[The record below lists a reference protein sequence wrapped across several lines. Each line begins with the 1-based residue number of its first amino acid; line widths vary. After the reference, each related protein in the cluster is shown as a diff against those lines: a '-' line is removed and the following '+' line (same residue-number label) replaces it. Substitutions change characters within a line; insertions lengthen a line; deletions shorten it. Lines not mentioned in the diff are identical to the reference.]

1 MTAKMNESDTR
12 RKKIDPKLKDAL
24 WEVTPE
30 SAIYT
35 EQSAY
40 EISPGRIATHTERCP
55 KKIDYLLVYKGIKIA
70 IVEAKKDEL
79 DVSEGVPQAKEYAKR
94 MNIRFTYST
103 NGDKIWAIDMQ
114 TGEEGLVEKFPTPDE
129 LWNRLYPVC
138 NPLRDKLN
146 AVPFNRDGGKEPRY
160 YQEIAVNNVMD
171 AIARKQDRVL
181 LTLATGTG
189 KTYIAFQI
197 CWKLFNARWNV
208 NGQDRLPRIL
218 FLADRNILSNQAL
231 NDFGQFKED
240 SMCRVTPE
248 AIRKTKKVPKG
259 PSIYFSIFQTMMTTL
274 DGKLLYEHFSEDFFD
289 LVIIDEC
296 HRGAA
301 NDESRWRGIL
311 EYFQRAY
318 HLGLTA
324 TPKKKENA
332 NTYAYFGKPV
342 YEYSLKQGI
351 EDGFLTPYRVRISK
365 TNIDTY
371 VYAPDD
377 DVESGEIDPNRIY
390 TENDFYQ
397 GNIKIR
403 ERDEFR
409 VKEFLEQINPDE
421 KTIVFG
427 ATQAHAGILRDFIN
441 KHSKKPN
448 VNYCKRVTSDDG
460 DKGEADLKSFQDNE
474 KMLPTILTT
483 SQKLS
488 TGVDAKN
495 VRNIVL
501 MRPVNNIIEFKQII
515 GRGTRLFDG
524 KYFFTIYDFVG
535 ASKNFSDPDWDG
547 EPIVDVPEPPDGGE
561 GGNGG
566 DGRPPRQP
574 KPCKICGNLPCTCPA
589 EDKKRKCVEVKL
601 SDGHVLQL
609 RAVWTEKFMFDG
621 ELITLEQFIKIL
633 FGRIPDFFASKQD
646 LREQWSDPKT
656 REALLKNL
664 SDGGFSKERL
674 RQVQALTENEKCDL
688 LDVLELIAYQ
698 QDPMERAERVHL
710 MHDDI
715 MNELN
720 EKVRPFVEFV
730 LQQYI
735 DNGVDE
741 LSLAQLPELLKLKYG
756 TIKDACRVMNVNAKD
771 LNKLFTEFQKTLY
784 VA

>member
-1 MTAKMNESDTR
+1 MNESDTR
-12 RKKIDPKLKDAL
+12 RKKIDPKLKDSL
-24 WEVTPE
+24 WEVTPD

-40 EISPGRIATHTERCP
+40 NEIAPGRIGLAERKP
-55 KKIDYLLVYKGIKIA
+55 KKIDYLLVYRGIKIA

-79 DVSEGVPQAKEYAKR
+79 DVSEGVSQAKEYAER
-94 MNIRFTYST
+94 MNIRFTYSC

-114 TGEEGLVEKFPTPDE
+114 TGKEGFVNAFPTPQE
-129 LWNRLYPVC
+129 LWERLYPEN

-146 AVPFNRDGGKEPRY
+146 AVPFNRDGGKSPRY

-171 AIARKQDRVL
+171 AISRKQDRIL

-197 CWKLFNARWNV
+197 CWKIFKAKWNV
-208 NGQDRLPRIL
+208 DGTNRLPRIL

-231 NDFGQFKED
+231 NDFGQFDENA
-240 SMCRVTPE
+240 MCRITPE
-248 AIRKTKKVPKG
+248 SIAKAKGVPKG

-274 DGKLLYEHFSEDFFD
+274 NGKFVYENYPEEFFD
-289 LVIIDEC
+289 FVIIDEC

-301 NDESRWRGIL
+301 NDESRWRDIL

-332 NTYAYFGKPV
+332 NTYEYFGKPV
-342 YEYSLKQGI
+342 YVYSLKQGI
-351 EDGFLTPYRVRISK
+351 EDGFLTPYRVRISSS
-365 TNIDTY
+365 NIDTY
-371 VYAPDD
+371 VYESDD
-377 DVESGEIDPNRIY
+377 DVESGEVDPNKIY
-390 TENDFYQ
+390 TEDDFYH

-403 ERDEFR
+403 DRDEFR
-409 VKEFLEQINPDE
+409 VEEFLKQIDPDE

-427 ATQAHAGILRDFIN
+427 ATQAHAAILRDMIN
-441 KHSKKPN
+441 QHSRKPN

-460 DKGEADLKSFQDNE
+460 DKGEADLKTFQDNE
-474 KMLPTILTT
+474 KLLPTILTT

-535 ASKNFSDPDWDG
+535 ASRNFSDSEWDG
-547 EPIVDVPEPPDGGE
+547 DPIIDTPEPPDGGDPDDDKGSS
-561 GGNGG
+561 GG
-566 DGRPPRQP
+566 PRKP
-574 KPCKICGNLPCTCPA
+574 KSCKICGNLPCTCDA
-589 EDKKRKCVEVKL
+589 KTKEKKCVEIKL
-601 SDGHVLQL
+601 SANHVLRLQ
-609 RAVWTEKFMFDG
+609 AQWQEKFMFDG

-633 FGRIPDFFASKQD
+633 FGKIPEFFKDSQD
-646 LREQWSDPKT
+646 LRARWSDPTT
-656 REALLKNL
+656 REALLQNL
-664 SDGGFSKERL
+664 SDNGFSKERL
-674 RQVQALTENEKCDL
+674 RQVQALTQNEKCDL
-688 LDVLELIAYQ
+688 LDVLELIAYNKS
-698 QDPMERAERVHL
+698 PMERAERVRL
-710 MHDDI
+710 MHEEI
-715 MNELN
+715 LN
-720 EKVRPFVEFV
+720 EISEKQIPFMEFV
-730 LQQYI
+730 LQQYVE
-735 DNGVDE
+735 NGVDE
-741 LSLAQLPELLKLKYG
+741 LSLNQLPELVKLKYG
-756 TIKDACRVMNVNAKD
+756 TIKDACDKMGVTGKD
-771 LNKLFTEFQKTLY
+771 LKKLFTDFQKTLY

>member
-1 MTAKMNESDTR
+1 MNESDTR
-12 RKKIDPKLKDAL
+12 RKKIDPKLKEAL
-24 WEVTPE
+24 WEVTPD

-40 EISPGRIATHTERCP
+40 EIAPGRIGHTERNP

-79 DVSEGVPQAKEYAKR
+79 DVSEGVPQAKEYAER
-94 MNIRFTYST
+94 MNIRFTYSC

-114 TGEEGLVEKFPTPDE
+114 TGKEGFVEAFPTPQE
-129 LWNRLYPVC
+129 LWDRLYPEN

-146 AVPFNRDGGKEPRY
+146 AVPFNRDGGKSPRY

-171 AIARKQDRVL
+171 AISRKQDRIL

-197 CWKLFNARWNV
+197 CWKIFKAKWNV
-208 NGQDRLPRIL
+208 DGTNRLPRIL

-231 NDFGQFKED
+231 NDFGQFDENA
-240 SMCRVTPE
+240 MCRITPE
-248 AIRKTKKVPKG
+248 SIAKAKGVPKG

-274 DGKLLYEHFSEDFFD
+274 NGKFVYENYPEEFFD
-289 LVIIDEC
+289 FVIIDEC

-301 NDESRWRGIL
+301 NDESRWRDIL
-311 EYFQRAY
+311 DYFQRAY

-332 NTYAYFGKPV
+332 NTYEYFGKPV
-342 YEYSLKQGI
+342 YVYSLKQGI
-351 EDGFLTPYRVRISK
+351 EDGFLTPYRVRISSS
-365 TNIDTY
+365 NIDTY
-371 VYAPDD
+371 VYESDD
-377 DVESGEIDPNRIY
+377 DVESGEVDPNKIY
-390 TENDFYQ
+390 TEDDFYH

-403 ERDEFR
+403 DRDEFR
-409 VKEFLEQINPDE
+409 VEEFLKQIDPDE

-427 ATQAHAGILRDFIN
+427 ATQAHAAILRDMIN
-441 KHSKKPN
+441 QHSRKPN

-460 DKGEADLKSFQDNE
+460 DKGEADLKTFQDNE
-474 KMLPTILTT
+474 KLLPTILTT

-535 ASKNFSDPDWDG
+535 ASKNFSDPEWDG
-547 EPIVDVPEPPDGGE
+547 EPIIDSPEAPDGGE
-561 GGNGG
+561 PDGGNGSSG
-566 DGRPPRQP
+566 GTRKP
-574 KPCKICGNLPCTCPA
+574 KPCKICGNLPCTCDA
-589 EDKKRKCVEVKL
+589 KTKEKKCVEIKL
-601 SDGHVLQL
+601 SANHVLRLQ
-609 RAVWTEKFMFDG
+609 AQWQEKFMFDG

-633 FGRIPDFFASKQD
+633 FGKIPEFFKDSQD
-646 LREQWSDPKT
+646 LRARWSDPTT
-656 REALLKNL
+656 REALLQNL
-664 SDGGFSKERL
+664 SDNGFSKERL
-674 RQVQALTENEKCDL
+674 RQVQALTQNEKCDL
-688 LDVLELIAYQ
+688 LDVLELIAYNKS
-698 QDPMERAERVHL
+698 PMERAERVRL
-710 MHDDI
+710 MHEEI
-715 MNELN
+715 LN
-720 EKVRPFVEFV
+720 EISEKQVPFMEFV
-730 LQQYI
+730 LQQYVE
-735 DNGVDE
+735 NGVDE
-741 LSLAQLPELLKLKYG
+741 LSLNQLPELVKLKYG
-756 TIKDACRVMNVNAKD
+756 TIKDACDKMGVTGKD
-771 LNKLFTEFQKTLY
+771 LKKLFTDFQKTLY

>member
-1 MTAKMNESDTR
+1 MTASMNESDTR
-12 RKKIDPKLKDAL
+12 RKKIDPKLKEAL
-24 WEVTPE
+24 WEVTPD

-40 EISPGRIATHTERCP
+40 EIAPGRIGRAERNP

-79 DVSEGVPQAKEYAKR
+79 DVSEGVPQAKEYAER
-94 MNIRFTYST
+94 MNIRFTYSC

-114 TGEEGLVEKFPTPDE
+114 TGEEGFVDAFPTPQE
-129 LWNRLYPVC
+129 LWERLYPEN

-146 AVPFNRDGGKEPRY
+146 AVPFNRDGGMSPRY

-171 AIARKQDRVL
+171 AISRKQDRVL

-197 CWKLFNARWNV
+197 CWKIFKAHWNV
-208 NGQDRLPRIL
+208 DGTERLPRIL

-231 NDFGQFKED
+231 NDFGQFDENA
-240 SMCRVTPE
+240 MCRITPE
-248 AIRKTKKVPKG
+248 SIAKSKGVPKG
-259 PSIYFSIFQTMMTTL
+259 PSIYFSIFQTMMTSL
-274 DGKLLYEHFSEDFFD
+274 NGKFVYENYPEDFFD

-301 NDESRWRGIL
+301 NDESRWRDIL
-311 EYFQRAY
+311 DYFQRAY

-324 TPKKKENA
+324 TPKKNENA
-332 NTYAYFGKPV
+332 NTYEYFGKPV
-342 YEYSLKQGI
+342 YVYSLKQGI
-351 EDGFLTPYRVRISK
+351 EDGFLTPYRVRIS
-365 TNIDTY
+365 TSTIDNY
-371 VYAPDD
+371 VYESDD
-377 DVESGEIDPNRIY
+377 EIESGEVDPNKIY
-390 TENDFYQ
+390 TEADFYH

-409 VKEFLEQINPDE
+409 VEEFLKQIDPDE

-427 ATQAHAGILRDFIN
+427 ATQAHAAILRDMIN
-441 KHSKKPN
+441 QHSRKPN

-460 DKGEADLKSFQDNE
+460 DKGETDLKTFQDNE
-474 KMLPTILTT
+474 KLLPTILTT

-535 ASKNFSDPDWDG
+535 ASKNFSDPEWDG
-547 EPIVDVPEPPDGGE
+547 EPIIDTPEPPDGE
-561 GGNGG
+561 NPDGGNGSSG
-566 DGRPPRQP
+566 GPRKP
-574 KPCKICGNLPCTCPA
+574 KPCKICGNLPCTCDA
-589 EDKKRKCVEVKL
+589 KTKEKKCVEIKL
-601 SDGHVLQL
+601 SDGHVLRL
-609 RAVWTEKFMFDG
+609 RAQWQEKFMFDG

-633 FGRIPDFFASKQD
+633 FGKIPEFFKDSQD
-646 LREQWSDPKT
+646 LRARWSDPTT
-656 REALLKNL
+656 REALLQNL
-664 SDGGFSKERL
+664 SDNGFSKERL
-674 RQVQALTENEKCDL
+674 RQVQALTQNEKCDL
-688 LDVLELIAYQ
+688 LDVLELIAYNKS
-698 QDPMERAERVHL
+698 PMERAERVRL
-710 MHDDI
+710 MHEEI
-715 MNELN
+715 LN
-720 EKVRPFVEFV
+720 EITEKQVPFMEFV
-730 LQQYI
+730 LQQYVE
-735 DNGVDE
+735 NGVDE
-741 LSLAQLPELLKLKYG
+741 LSLNQLPELVKLKYG
-756 TIKDACRVMNVNAKD
+756 TIKDACDKMGVTGKD
-771 LNKLFTEFQKTLY
+771 LKKLFTDFQKTLY

>member
-1 MTAKMNESDTR
+1 MNESDTR
-12 RKKIDPKLKDAL
+12 RKKIDPKLKEAL
-24 WEVTPE
+24 WEVTPN

-40 EISPGRIATHTERCP
+40 EIAPGRIGRAERNP

-79 DVSEGVPQAKEYAKR
+79 DVSEGVPQAKEYAER
-94 MNIRFTYST
+94 MNIRFTYSC

-114 TGEEGLVEKFPTPDE
+114 TGEEGFVDAFPTPQE
-129 LWNRLYPVC
+129 LWNRLYPEK

-146 AVPFNRDGGKEPRY
+146 AVPFNRDGGKSPRY

-171 AIARKQDRVL
+171 AISRKQDRVL

-197 CWKLFNARWNV
+197 CWKIFKAHWNV
-208 NGQDRLPRIL
+208 DGTERLPRIL

-231 NDFGQFKED
+231 NDFGQFDENA
-240 SMCRVTPE
+240 MCRITPE
-248 AIRKTKKVPKG
+248 SIAKSKGVPKG
-259 PSIYFSIFQTMMTTL
+259 PSIYFSIFQTMMTSL
-274 DGKLLYEHFSEDFFD
+274 NGKFVYENYPEDFFD

-301 NDESRWRGIL
+301 NDESRWRDIL
-311 EYFQRAY
+311 DYFQRAY

-324 TPKKKENA
+324 TPKKNENA
-332 NTYAYFGKPV
+332 NTYEYFGKPV
-342 YEYSLKQGI
+342 YVYSLKQGI
-351 EDGFLTPYRVRISK
+351 EDGFLTPYRVRIS
-365 TNIDTY
+365 TSTIDNY
-371 VYAPDD
+371 VYESDD
-377 DVESGEIDPNRIY
+377 EVESGEVDPNKIY
-390 TENDFYQ
+390 TEADFYH

-409 VKEFLEQINPDE
+409 VEEFLKQIDPDE

-427 ATQAHAGILRDFIN
+427 ATQAHAAILRDLIN
-441 KHSKKPN
+441 QHSRKPN

-460 DKGEADLKSFQDNE
+460 DKGEADLKTFQDNE
-474 KMLPTILTT
+474 KLLPTILTT

-535 ASKNFSDPDWDG
+535 ASRNFSDPEWDG
-547 EPIVDVPEPPDGGE
+547 EPIVDTPEPPDGGKPD
-561 GGNGG
+561 GGNGSSG
-566 DGRPPRQP
+566 GPRKP
-574 KPCKICGNLPCTCPA
+574 KPCKICGNLPCTCDA
-589 EDKKRKCVEVKL
+589 NVKEKNCVEIKL
-601 SDGHVLQL
+601 SDGHVLRL
-609 RAVWTEKFMFDG
+609 RAQWQEKFMFDG

-633 FGRIPDFFASKQD
+633 FGKIPEFFKDSQD
-646 LREQWSDPKT
+646 LRARWSDPTT
-656 REALLKNL
+656 REALLQNL
-664 SDGGFSKERL
+664 SDNGFSKERL
-674 RQVQALTENEKCDL
+674 RQVQALTQNEKCDL
-688 LDVLELIAYQ
+688 LDVLELIAYNKS
-698 QDPMERAERVHL
+698 PMERAERVRL
-710 MHDDI
+710 MHEEI
-715 MNELN
+715 LN
-720 EKVRPFVEFV
+720 EISQKQIPFVNFV
-730 LQQYI
+730 LQQYVE
-735 DNGVDE
+735 NGVDE
-741 LSLAQLPELLKLKYG
+741 LSLKQLPELLKLKYG
-756 TIKDACRVMNVNAKD
+756 TIKDACNQMGVTGKD
-771 LNKLFTEFQKTLY
+771 LKKLFADFQKTLY

>member
-1 MTAKMNESDTR
+1 MNESDTR
-12 RKKIDPKLKDAL
+12 RKKIDPKLKEAL
-24 WEVTPE
+24 WEVTPD

-40 EISPGRIATHTERCP
+40 EIAPGRIGHTERNP

-79 DVSEGVPQAKEYAKR
+79 DVSEGVPQAKEYAER
-94 MNIRFTYST
+94 MNIRFTYSC

-114 TGEEGLVEKFPTPDE
+114 TGKEGFVEAFPTPQE
-129 LWNRLYPVC
+129 LWDRLYPEN

-146 AVPFNRDGGKEPRY
+146 AVPFNRDGGKSPRY

-171 AIARKQDRVL
+171 AISRKQDRVL

-197 CWKLFNARWNV
+197 CWKIFKAHWNV
-208 NGQDRLPRIL
+208 DGTERLPRIL

-231 NDFGQFKED
+231 NDFGQFDENA
-240 SMCRVTPE
+240 MCRITPE
-248 AIRKTKKVPKG
+248 SIAKSKGVPKG
-259 PSIYFSIFQTMMTTL
+259 PSIYFSIFQTMMTSL
-274 DGKLLYEHFSEDFFD
+274 NGKFVYENYPEEFFD
-289 LVIIDEC
+289 FVIIDEC

-301 NDESRWRGIL
+301 NDESRWRDIL
-311 EYFQRAY
+311 DYFQRAY

-324 TPKKKENA
+324 TPKKNENA
-332 NTYAYFGKPV
+332 NTYEYFGKPV
-342 YEYSLKQGI
+342 YVYSLKQGI
-351 EDGFLTPYRVRISK
+351 EDGFLTPYRVRSSSS
-365 TNIDTY
+365 NIDNY
-371 VYAPDD
+371 VYEPDD
-377 DVESGEIDPNRIY
+377 DVESGEIDPNKIY
-390 TENDFYQ
+390 TETDFYH

-409 VKEFLEQINPDE
+409 VEEFLKQIDPDE

-427 ATQAHAGILRDFIN
+427 ATQAHAAILRDLIN
-441 KHSKKPN
+441 QHSRKPN

-460 DKGEADLKSFQDNE
+460 DKGEADLKTFQDNE
-474 KMLPTILTT
+474 KLLPTILTT

-535 ASKNFSDPDWDG
+535 ASRNFSDPEWDG
-547 EPIVDVPEPPDGGE
+547 EPIVDTPEPPDGGKPD
-561 GGNGG
+561 GGSGSSGG
-566 DGRPPRQP
+566 PRKP
-574 KPCKICGNLPCTCPA
+574 KPCKICGNLPCTCDA
-589 EDKKRKCVEVKL
+589 KTKEKKCVEIKL
-601 SDGHVLQL
+601 SDGHVLRL
-609 RAVWTEKFMFDG
+609 RAQWQEKFMFDG

-633 FGRIPDFFASKQD
+633 FGKIPEFFKDSQD
-646 LREQWSDPKT
+646 LRARWSDPMT
-656 REALLKNL
+656 REALLQNL
-664 SDGGFSKERL
+664 SDNGFSKERL
-674 RQVQALTENEKCDL
+674 RQVQALTQNEKCDL
-688 LDVLELIAYQ
+688 LDVLELIAYNKS
-698 QDPMERAERVHL
+698 PMERAERVRL
-710 MHDDI
+710 MHEEI
-715 MNELN
+715 LN
-720 EKVRPFVEFV
+720 EISEKQVPFMEFV
-730 LQQYI
+730 LQQYVE
-735 DNGVDE
+735 NGVDE
-741 LSLAQLPELLKLKYG
+741 LSLNQLPELVKLKYG
-756 TIKDACRVMNVNAKD
+756 TIKDACDKMGVTGKD
-771 LNKLFTEFQKTLY
+771 LKKLFTDFQKTLY

>member
-1 MTAKMNESDTR
+1 MNESDTR
-12 RKKIDPKLKDAL
+12 RKKIDPKLKEAL
-24 WEVTPE
+24 WEVTPD

-40 EISPGRIATHTERCP
+40 EIAPGRIGLAERNP

-79 DVSEGVPQAKEYAKR
+79 DVSEGVPQAKEYAER
-94 MNIRFTYST
+94 MNIRFTYSC

-114 TGEEGLVEKFPTPDE
+114 TGEEGFVNAFPTPQE
-129 LWNRLYPVC
+129 LWERLYPEN

-146 AVPFNRDGGKEPRY
+146 AVPFNRDGGKSPRY
-160 YQEIAVNNVMD
+160 YQEIAVNNVME
-171 AIARKQDRVL
+171 AISRKQERIL

-197 CWKLFNARWNV
+197 CWKIFKAHWNV
-208 NGQDRLPRIL
+208 DGTERLPRIL

-231 NDFGQFKED
+231 NDFGQFDENAI
-240 SMCRVTPE
+240 CRITPE
-248 AIRKTKKVPKG
+248 SIAKSKGVPKG
-259 PSIYFSIFQTMMTTL
+259 PSIYFSIFQTMMTSL
-274 DGKLLYEHFSEDFFD
+274 NGKFVYENYPEDFFD

-301 NDESRWRGIL
+301 NDESRWRDIL
-311 EYFQRAY
+311 DYFQRAY

-324 TPKKKENA
+324 TPKKNENA
-332 NTYAYFGKPV
+332 NTYEYFGKPV
-342 YEYSLKQGI
+342 YVYSLKQGI
-351 EDGFLTPYRVRISK
+351 EDGFLTPYRVRISSS
-365 TNIDTY
+365 NIDNY
-371 VYAPDD
+371 IYDPED
-377 DVESGEIDPNRIY
+377 DVESGEIDPNKIY
-390 TENDFYQ
+390 TETDFYH

-409 VKEFLEQINPDE
+409 VEEFLKQIDPDE

-427 ATQAHAGILRDFIN
+427 ATQAHAAILRDLIN
-441 KHSKKPN
+441 QHSRKPN

-460 DKGEADLKSFQDNE
+460 DKGEADLKTFQDNE
-474 KMLPTILTT
+474 KLLPTILTT

-535 ASKNFSDPDWDG
+535 ASRNFSDPEWDG
-547 EPIVDVPEPPDGGE
+547 EPIVDTPEPPDGE
-561 GGNGG
+561 NPDGGNGSSG
-566 DGRPPRQP
+566 GPRKP
-574 KPCKICGNLPCTCPA
+574 KPCKICGNLPCTCDA
-589 EDKKRKCVEVKL
+589 NTKEKKCIEIKL
-601 SDGHVLQL
+601 SDGHVLRL
-609 RAVWTEKFMFDG
+609 RAQWEEKFMFDG

-633 FGRIPDFFASKQD
+633 FGKIPEFFKDSKD
-646 LREQWSDPKT
+646 LRDRWSDPTT
-656 REALLKNL
+656 REALLQNL
-664 SDGGFSKERL
+664 SDNGFSKERL
-674 RQVQALTENEKCDL
+674 RQVQALTQNEKCDL
-688 LDVLELIAYQ
+688 LDVLELIAYNKS
-698 QDPMERAERVHL
+698 PMERAERVRL
-710 MHDDI
+710 MHEEI
-715 MNELN
+715 LN
-720 EKVRPFVEFV
+720 EISEKQVPFMEFV
-730 LQQYI
+730 LQQYVE
-735 DNGVDE
+735 NGVDE
-741 LSLAQLPELLKLKYG
+741 LSLNQLPELVKLKYG
-756 TIKDACRVMNVNAKD
+756 TIKDACDKMGVTGKD
-771 LNKLFTEFQKTLY
+771 LKKLFTDFQKTLY

>member
-1 MTAKMNESDTR
+1 MNESDTR
-12 RKKIDPKLKDAL
+12 RKKIDPKLKEAL
-24 WEVTPE
+24 WEVTPD

-40 EISPGRIATHTERCP
+40 NTFAPGKISASAERNP

-79 DVSEGVPQAKEYAKR
+79 DVSEGVPQAKEYAER
-94 MNIRFTYST
+94 MNIRFTYSC

-114 TGEEGLVEKFPTPDE
+114 TGEEGFVDVFPTPQE
-129 LWNRLYPVC
+129 LWERLYPEN

-146 AVPFNRDGGKEPRY
+146 AVPFNRDGGKSPRY
-160 YQEIAVNNVMD
+160 YQEIAVNNVME
-171 AIARKQDRVL
+171 AISRKQERVL

-197 CWKLFNARWNV
+197 CWKIFKAHWNV
-208 NGQDRLPRIL
+208 DGTERLPRIL

-231 NDFGQFKED
+231 NDFGQFDENA
-240 SMCRVTPE
+240 MCRITPE
-248 AIRKTKKVPKG
+248 SIAKSKGVPKG
-259 PSIYFSIFQTMMTTL
+259 PSIYFSIFQTMMTSL
-274 DGKLLYEHFSEDFFD
+274 NGKLVYENYPEDFFD

-301 NDESRWRGIL
+301 NDESRWRDIL
-311 EYFQRAY
+311 DYFQRAY

-324 TPKKKENA
+324 TPKKNENA
-332 NTYAYFGKPV
+332 NTYEYFGKPV
-342 YEYSLKQGI
+342 YVYSLKQGI
-351 EDGFLTPYRVRISK
+351 EDGFLTPYRVRISSS
-365 TNIDTY
+365 NIDNY
-371 VYAPDD
+371 IYDPED
-377 DVESGEIDPNRIY
+377 DVESGEIDPNKIY
-390 TENDFYQ
+390 TETDFYH

-409 VKEFLEQINPDE
+409 VEEFLKQIDPDE

-427 ATQAHAGILRDFIN
+427 ATQAHAAILRDLIN
-441 KHSKKPN
+441 QHSRKPN

-460 DKGEADLKSFQDNE
+460 DKGEADLKTFQDNE
-474 KMLPTILTT
+474 KLLPTILTT

-535 ASKNFSDPDWDG
+535 ASRNFSDPEWDG
-547 EPIVDVPEPPDGGE
+547 EPIIDTPEPPDGGKPDGSNGSS
-561 GGNGG
+561 GG
-566 DGRPPRQP
+566 PRKP
-574 KPCKICGNLPCTCPA
+574 KPCKICGNLPCTCDA
-589 EDKKRKCVEVKL
+589 KTKEKKCVEIKL
-601 SDGHVLQL
+601 SDGHVLRLCAQ
-609 RAVWTEKFMFDG
+609 WQEKFMFDG

-633 FGRIPDFFASKQD
+633 FGKIPEFFKDSKD
-646 LREQWSDPKT
+646 LRARWSDPTT
-656 REALLKNL
+656 REALLQNL
-664 SDGGFSKERL
+664 SDNGFSKERL
-674 RQVQALTENEKCDL
+674 RQVQALTQNEKCDL
-688 LDVLELIAYQ
+688 LDVLELIAYNKS
-698 QDPMERAERVHL
+698 PMERAERVRL
-710 MHDDI
+710 MHEEI
-715 MNELN
+715 LN
-720 EKVRPFVEFV
+720 EISEKQVPFMEFV
-730 LQQYI
+730 LQQYVE
-735 DNGVDE
+735 NGVDE
-741 LSLAQLPELLKLKYG
+741 LSLNQLPELVKLKYG
-756 TIKDACRVMNVNAKD
+756 TIKDACDKMGVTGKD
-771 LNKLFTEFQKTLY
+771 LKKLFTDFQKTLY

>member
-1 MTAKMNESDTR
+1 MNESDTR
-12 RKKIDPKLKDAL
+12 RKKIDPKLKEAL
-24 WEVTPE
+24 WEVTPD

-40 EISPGRIATHTERCP
+40 EIAPGRIGHTERNP

-79 DVSEGVPQAKEYAKR
+79 DVSEGVPQAKEYAER
-94 MNIRFTYST
+94 MNIRFTYSC

-114 TGEEGLVEKFPTPDE
+114 TGKEGFVEAFPTPQE
-129 LWNRLYPVC
+129 LWNRLYPEN

-146 AVPFNRDGGKEPRY
+146 AVPFNRDGGKSPRY

-171 AIARKQDRVL
+171 AISRKQDRIL

-197 CWKLFNARWNV
+197 CWKIFKAKWNV
-208 NGQDRLPRIL
+208 DGTNRLPRIL

-231 NDFGQFKED
+231 NDFGQFDENA
-240 SMCRVTPE
+240 MCRITPE
-248 AIRKTKKVPKG
+248 SIAKAKGVPKG

-274 DGKLLYEHFSEDFFD
+274 NGKFVYENYPEEFFD
-289 LVIIDEC
+289 FVIIDEC

-301 NDESRWRGIL
+301 NDESRWRDIL

-332 NTYAYFGKPV
+332 NTYEYFGKPV
-342 YEYSLKQGI
+342 YVYSLKQGI
-351 EDGFLTPYRVRISK
+351 EDGFLTPYRVRISSS
-365 TNIDTY
+365 NIDTY
-371 VYAPDD
+371 VYESDD
-377 DVESGEIDPNRIY
+377 DVESGEVDPNKIY
-390 TENDFYQ
+390 TEDDFYH

-403 ERDEFR
+403 DRDEFR
-409 VKEFLEQINPDE
+409 VEEFLKQIDPDE

-427 ATQAHAGILRDFIN
+427 ATQAHAAILRDMIN
-441 KHSKKPN
+441 QHSRKPN

-460 DKGEADLKSFQDNE
+460 DKGEADLKTFQDNE
-474 KMLPTILTT
+474 KLLPTILTT

-535 ASKNFSDPDWDG
+535 ASKNFSDPEWDG
-547 EPIVDVPEPPDGGE
+547 EPIIDSPEPPDGGE
-561 GGNGG
+561 PDGGNGSSG
-566 DGRPPRQP
+566 GTRKP
-574 KPCKICGNLPCTCPA
+574 KPCKICGNLPCTCDA
-589 EDKKRKCVEVKL
+589 KTKEKKCVEIKL
-601 SDGHVLQL
+601 SANHVLRLQ
-609 RAVWTEKFMFDG
+609 AQWQEKFMFDG

-633 FGRIPDFFASKQD
+633 FGKIPEFFKDSQD
-646 LREQWSDPKT
+646 LRARWSDPTT
-656 REALLKNL
+656 REALLQNL
-664 SDGGFSKERL
+664 SDNGFSKERL
-674 RQVQALTENEKCDL
+674 RQVQALTQNEKCDL
-688 LDVLELIAYQ
+688 LDVLELIAYNKS
-698 QDPMERAERVHL
+698 PMERAERVRL
-710 MHDDI
+710 MHEEI
-715 MNELN
+715 LN
-720 EKVRPFVEFV
+720 EISEKQVPFMEFV
-730 LQQYI
+730 LQQYVE
-735 DNGVDE
+735 NGVDE
-741 LSLAQLPELLKLKYG
+741 LSLNQLPELVKLKYG
-756 TIKDACRVMNVNAKD
+756 TIKDACDKMGVTGKD
-771 LNKLFTEFQKTLY
+771 LKKLFTDFQKTLY

>member
-1 MTAKMNESDTR
+1 MTASMNESDTR
-12 RKKIDPKLKDAL
+12 RKKIDPKLKESL

-40 EISPGRIATHTERCP
+40 EISPGRIANRTERNP

-79 DVSEGVPQAKEYAKR
+79 DVSEGVPQAKEYAER
-94 MNIRFTYST
+94 MNIRFTFST
-103 NGDKIWAIDMQ
+103 NGDKIWAIDME

-171 AIARKQDRVL
+171 AIARKQERVL

-197 CWKLFNARWNV
+197 CWKLFKARWNV
-208 NGQDRLPRIL
+208 DGKDRLPRIL

-240 SMCRVTPE
+240 AMCRVTPE
-248 AIRKTKKVPKG
+248 SVRKKG
-259 PSIYFSIFQTMMTTL
+259 VEKGRSIYFSIFQTMMTSL
-274 DGKLLYEHFSEDFFD
+274 DGEVLYKHLPEDFFD
-289 LVIIDEC
+289 LVVIDEC

-301 NDESRWRGIL
+301 NDESRWRDIL
-311 EYFQRAY
+311 DYFQRAY

-351 EDGFLTPYRVRISK
+351 EDGFLTPYRVRISN
-365 TNIDTY
+365 TTIDTY
-371 VYAPDD
+371 VYDPDD

-390 TENDFYQ
+390 TENDFYL

-409 VKEFLEQINPDE
+409 VKEFLKQIDPDE

-427 ATQAHAGILRDFIN
+427 ATQAHAGILRDLIN

-460 DKGEADLKSFQDNE
+460 DKGETDLKNFQDND
-474 KMLPTILTT
+474 KLLPTILTT

-535 ASKNFSDPDWDG
+535 ANKNFSDPDWDG
-547 EPIVDVPEPPDGGE
+547 TPIVDIPEPPKGGDGP
-561 GGNGG
+561 GGNG
-566 DGRPPRQP
+566 RPPHQP

-589 EDKKRKCVEVKL
+589 GKQKRKTVEVRL
-601 SDGHVLQL
+601 SEDHVLRL
-609 RAVWTEKFMFDG
+609 RAEWTEKFMFDG
-621 ELITLEQFIKIL
+621 ELITIEQFIKIL
-633 FGRIPDFFASKQD
+633 FGRIPEFFSSKQD

-656 REALLKNL
+656 RDALLKNL

-688 LDVLELIAYQ
+688 LDVLELIAYH
-698 QDPMERAERVHL
+698 QDPMERAERVRL
-710 MHDDI
+710 MHDEI
-715 MNELN
+715 MAELE

-735 DNGVDE
+735 NKGVDE
-741 LSLAQLPELLKLKYG
+741 LSLAQLPELLKFKYG
-756 TIKDACRVMNVNAKD
+756 TIKDACRVMNVTTKD

>member
-1 MTAKMNESDTR
+1 MTASMNESDTR
-12 RKKIDPKLKDAL
+12 RKKIDPKLKEAL
-24 WEVTPE
+24 WEVTPD

-40 EISPGRIATHTERCP
+40 EIAPGRIGHTERNP

-79 DVSEGVPQAKEYAKR
+79 DVSEGVPQAKEYAER
-94 MNIRFTYST
+94 MNIRFTYSC

-114 TGEEGLVEKFPTPDE
+114 TGEEGFVDAFPSPQE
-129 LWNRLYPVC
+129 LWERLYPEN

-146 AVPFNRDGGKEPRY
+146 AVPFNRDGGKSPRY

-171 AIARKQDRVL
+171 AISRKQERVL

-197 CWKLFNARWNV
+197 CWKIFKAHWNV
-208 NGQDRLPRIL
+208 DGTERLPRIL

-231 NDFGQFKED
+231 NDFGQFDENA
-240 SMCRVTPE
+240 MCRITPE
-248 AIRKTKKVPKG
+248 SIAKSKGVPKG
-259 PSIYFSIFQTMMTTL
+259 PSIYFSIFQTMMTSL
-274 DGKLLYEHFSEDFFD
+274 NGKFVYENYPEDFFD

-301 NDESRWRGIL
+301 NDESRWRDIL
-311 EYFQRAY
+311 DYFQRAY

-324 TPKKKENA
+324 TPKKNENA
-332 NTYAYFGKPV
+332 NTYEYFGKPV
-342 YEYSLKQGI
+342 YVYSLKQGI
-351 EDGFLTPYRVRISK
+351 EDGFLTPYRVRISSS
-365 TNIDTY
+365 NIDNY
-371 VYAPDD
+371 IYDPED
-377 DVESGEIDPNRIY
+377 DVESGEIDPNKIY
-390 TENDFYQ
+390 TETDFYH

-409 VKEFLEQINPDE
+409 VEEFLKQIDPDE

-427 ATQAHAGILRDFIN
+427 ATQAHAAILRDLIN
-441 KHSKKPN
+441 QHSRKPN

-460 DKGEADLKSFQDNE
+460 DKGEADLKTFQDNE
-474 KMLPTILTT
+474 KLLPTILTT

-535 ASKNFSDPDWDG
+535 ASKNFSDPEWDG
-547 EPIVDVPEPPDGGE
+547 EPIIDTPEPPDGGDPD
-561 GGNGG
+561 G
-566 DGRPPRQP
+566 DGGSSGGPRKP
-574 KPCKICGNLPCTCPA
+574 KPCKICGNLPCTCDA
-589 EDKKRKCVEVKL
+589 KTKEKKCIEIKL
-601 SDGHVLQL
+601 SDGHVLRL
-609 RAVWTEKFMFDG
+609 RAQWEEKFMFDG

-633 FGRIPDFFASKQD
+633 FGKIPEFFKDSQD
-646 LREQWSDPKT
+646 LRARWSDPTT
-656 REALLKNL
+656 REALLQNL
-664 SDGGFSKERL
+664 NDNGFSKERL
-674 RQVQALTENEKCDL
+674 RQVQALTQNEKCDL
-688 LDVLELIAYQ
+688 LDVLELIAYNKS
-698 QDPMERAERVHL
+698 PMERAERVRL
-710 MHDDI
+710 MHEEI
-715 MNELN
+715 LN
-720 EKVRPFVEFV
+720 EITEKQVPFMEFV
-730 LQQYI
+730 LQQYVE
-735 DNGVDE
+735 NGVDE
-741 LSLAQLPELLKLKYG
+741 LSLNQLPELVKLKYG
-756 TIKDACRVMNVNAKD
+756 TIKDACDKMGVTGKD
-771 LNKLFTEFQKTLY
+771 LKKLFTDFQKTLY

>member
-1 MTAKMNESDTR
+1 MTASMNESDTR
-12 RKKIDPKLKDAL
+12 RKKIDPKLKESL

-40 EISPGRIATHTERCP
+40 EISPGRIASRTERNP

-79 DVSEGVPQAKEYAKR
+79 DVSEGVPQAKEYAER

-103 NGDKIWAIDMQ
+103 NGDKIWAVDMQ
-114 TGEEGLVEKFPTPDE
+114 TGKEGLVEKFPTPDE

-171 AIARKQDRVL
+171 AIARKQERVL

-208 NGQDRLPRIL
+208 NGKDRLPRIL

-240 SMCRVTPE
+240 AMCRVTPE
-248 AIRKTKKVPKG
+248 SVRKKG
-259 PSIYFSIFQTMMTTL
+259 VEKGRSIYFSIFQTMMTSL
-274 DGKLLYEHFSEDFFD
+274 DGEVLYKHLPEDFFD

-301 NDESRWRGIL
+301 NDESRWRDIL
-311 EYFQRAY
+311 DYFQRAY

-324 TPKKKENA
+324 TPKKNENA

-371 VYAPDD
+371 VYDPDD
-377 DVESGEIDPNRIY
+377 DVESGEIDPNKVY
-390 TENDFYQ
+390 NENDFYQ

-409 VKEFLEQINPDE
+409 VKEFLEQIDPDE

-474 KMLPTILTT
+474 KLLPTVLTT

-535 ASKNFSDPDWDG
+535 ASRNFSDPDWDG
-547 EPIVDVPEPPDGGE
+547 EPIVDIPEPPGGGE
-561 GGNGG
+561 GPDGGN
-566 DGRPPRQP
+566 GRPPRQP

-589 EDKKRKCVEVKL
+589 EVQKRKCVEVRL
-601 SDGHVLQL
+601 SAAHVLRL
-609 RAVWTEKFMFDG
+609 RAEWTEKFMFDG
-621 ELITLEQFIKIL
+621 ELVTIEQFIKIL
-633 FGRIPDFFASKQD
+633 FGRIPDFFSSKQD

-698 QDPMERAERVHL
+698 QDPIERAERVRL
-710 MHDDI
+710 MHDEI
-715 MNELN
+715 MGELN

-741 LSLAQLPELLKLKYG
+741 LSLNQLPELLKLKYG
-756 TIKDACRVMNVNAKD
+756 TIKDACRAMNVTSKD
-771 LNKLFTEFQKTLY
+771 LNKLFTDFQKTLY

>member
-1 MTAKMNESDTR
+1 MNESDTR
-12 RKKIDPKLKDAL
+12 RKKIDPKLKEAL
-24 WEVTPE
+24 WEVTPD

-40 EISPGRIATHTERCP
+40 EIAPGRIGHTERNP

-79 DVSEGVPQAKEYAKR
+79 DVSEGVAQAKEYAER
-94 MNIRFTYST
+94 MNIRFTYSC

-114 TGEEGLVEKFPTPDE
+114 TGKEGFVEAFPTPQE
-129 LWNRLYPVC
+129 LWDRLYPEN

-146 AVPFNRDGGKEPRY
+146 AVPFNRDGGKSPRY

-171 AIARKQDRVL
+171 AISRKQDRIL

-197 CWKLFNARWNV
+197 CWKIFKAKWNV
-208 NGQDRLPRIL
+208 DGTNRLPRIL

-231 NDFGQFKED
+231 NDFGQFDENA
-240 SMCRVTPE
+240 MCRITPE
-248 AIRKTKKVPKG
+248 SIAKAKGVPKG

-274 DGKLLYEHFSEDFFD
+274 NGKFVYENYPEEFFD
-289 LVIIDEC
+289 FVIIDEC

-301 NDESRWRGIL
+301 NDESRWRDIL

-332 NTYAYFGKPV
+332 NTYEYFGKPV
-342 YEYSLKQGI
+342 YVYSLKQGI
-351 EDGFLTPYRVRISK
+351 EDGFLTPYRVRISSS
-365 TNIDTY
+365 NIDTY
-371 VYAPDD
+371 VYESDD
-377 DVESGEIDPNRIY
+377 DVESGEVDPNKIY
-390 TENDFYQ
+390 TEDDFYH

-403 ERDEFR
+403 DRDEFR
-409 VKEFLEQINPDE
+409 VEEFLKQIDPDE

-427 ATQAHAGILRDFIN
+427 ATQAHAAILRDMIN
-441 KHSKKPN
+441 QHSRKPN

-460 DKGEADLKSFQDNE
+460 DKGEADLKTFQDNE
-474 KMLPTILTT
+474 KLLPTILTT

-535 ASKNFSDPDWDG
+535 ASKNFSDPEWDG
-547 EPIVDVPEPPDGGE
+547 EPIIDSPEPPDGGE
-561 GGNGG
+561 PDGGNGSSG
-566 DGRPPRQP
+566 GTRKP
-574 KPCKICGNLPCTCPA
+574 KPCKICGNLPCTCDA
-589 EDKKRKCVEVKL
+589 KTKEKKCVEIKL
-601 SDGHVLQL
+601 SANHVLRLQ
-609 RAVWTEKFMFDG
+609 AQWQEKFMFDG

-633 FGRIPDFFASKQD
+633 FGKIPEFFKDSQD
-646 LREQWSDPKT
+646 LRARWSDPTT
-656 REALLKNL
+656 REALLQNL
-664 SDGGFSKERL
+664 SDNGFSKERL
-674 RQVQALTENEKCDL
+674 RQVQALTQNEKCDL
-688 LDVLELIAYQ
+688 LDVLELIAYNKS
-698 QDPMERAERVHL
+698 PMERAERVRL
-710 MHDDI
+710 MHEEI
-715 MNELN
+715 LN
-720 EKVRPFVEFV
+720 EISEKQVPFMEFV
-730 LQQYI
+730 LQQYVE
-735 DNGVDE
+735 NGVDE
-741 LSLAQLPELLKLKYG
+741 LSLNQLPELVKLKYG
-756 TIKDACRVMNVNAKD
+756 TIKDACDKMGVTGKD
-771 LNKLFTEFQKTLY
+771 LKKLFTDFQKTLY

>member
-1 MTAKMNESDTR
+1 MNESDTR

-40 EISPGRIATHTERCP
+40 EISPGRIATHAERCP

-114 TGEEGLVEKFPTPDE
+114 TGKEGLVEKFPTPDE
-129 LWNRLYPVC
+129 LWNRLYPIC

-146 AVPFNRDGGKEPRY
+146 AIQFNRDGGKEPRY

-240 SMCRVTPE
+240 AMCRVTPE
-248 AIRKTKKVPKG
+248 SVRKAKG
-259 PSIYFSIFQTMMTTL
+259 LEKGRSIYFSIFQTMMTTL
-274 DGKLLYEHFSEDFFD
+274 DGEVLYKHLPEDFFD

-301 NDESRWRGIL
+301 NDESRWRDIL
-311 EYFQRAY
+311 DYFQRAY

-371 VYAPDD
+371 VYDPDD
-377 DVESGEIDPNRIY
+377 DVESGEIDPNKIY

-427 ATQAHAGILRDFIN
+427 ATQAHAGILRDLIN
-441 KHSKKPN
+441 KYSKKPH
-448 VNYCKRVTSDDG
+448 VDYCVRVTSDDG
-460 DKGEADLKSFQDNE
+460 DKGETYLKSFQDNE

-547 EPIVDVPEPPDGGE
+547 EPIVDVPEPPGGGE

-566 DGRPPRQP
+566 NGRPPRQP
-574 KPCKICGNLPCTCPA
+574 KPCEICGNLPCTCPA
-589 EDKKRKCVEVKL
+589 DVQKHKCVEVKL

-609 RAVWTEKFMFDG
+609 RAEWSERFWFDG
-621 ELITLEQFIKIL
+621 ELITIEQFIKIL

-656 REALLKNL
+656 REALLQKL
-664 SDGGFSKERL
+664 SEGGFSKDQL
-674 RQVQALTENEKCDL
+674 RQIQKMTENEKCDL

-698 QDPMERAERVHL
+698 QDPMERAERVRL

-720 EKVRPFVEFV
+720 ENVRPFVEFV

-735 DNGVDE
+735 NNGVDE

-756 TIKDACRVMNVNAKD
+756 TIKDACRAMNVNAKD

>member
-1 MTAKMNESDTR
+1 MNESDTR
-12 RKKIDPKLKDAL
+12 RKKIDPKLKEAL
-24 WEVTPE
+24 WEVTPD

-40 EISPGRIATHTERCP
+40 EIAPGRIGHTERNP

-79 DVSEGVPQAKEYAKR
+79 DVSEGVPQAKEYAER
-94 MNIRFTYST
+94 MNIRFTYSC

-114 TGEEGLVEKFPTPDE
+114 TGKEGFIDAFPTPQE
-129 LWNRLYPVC
+129 LWERLYPEN

-146 AVPFNRDGGKEPRY
+146 AVPFNRDGGKSPRY

-171 AIARKQDRVL
+171 AISRKQDRIL

-197 CWKLFNARWNV
+197 CWKIFKAKWNV
-208 NGQDRLPRIL
+208 DGTNRLPRIL

-231 NDFGQFKED
+231 NDFGQFDENA
-240 SMCRVTPE
+240 MCRITPE
-248 AIRKTKKVPKG
+248 SIAKAKGVPKG

-274 DGKLLYEHFSEDFFD
+274 NGKFVYENYPEEFFD
-289 LVIIDEC
+289 FVIIDEC

-301 NDESRWRGIL
+301 NDESRWRDIL

-332 NTYAYFGKPV
+332 NTYEYFGKPV
-342 YEYSLKQGI
+342 YVYSLKQGI
-351 EDGFLTPYRVRISK
+351 EDGFLTPYRVRISSS
-365 TNIDTY
+365 NIDTY
-371 VYAPDD
+371 VYESDD
-377 DVESGEIDPNRIY
+377 DVESGEVDPNKIY
-390 TENDFYQ
+390 TEDDFYH

-403 ERDEFR
+403 DRDEFR
-409 VKEFLEQINPDE
+409 VEEFLKQIDPDE

-427 ATQAHAGILRDFIN
+427 ATQAHAAILRDMIN
-441 KHSKKPN
+441 QHSRKPN

-460 DKGEADLKSFQDNE
+460 DKGEADLKTFQDNE
-474 KMLPTILTT
+474 KLLPTILTT

-535 ASKNFSDPDWDG
+535 ASKNFSDPEWDG
-547 EPIVDVPEPPDGGE
+547 EPIIDTPEPPDGGE
-561 GGNGG
+561 PDGGYGSSGG
-566 DGRPPRQP
+566 TRKP
-574 KPCKICGNLPCTCPA
+574 KPCKICGNLPCTCDA
-589 EDKKRKCVEVKL
+589 KTKEKKCVEIKL
-601 SDGHVLQL
+601 SANHVLRLQ
-609 RAVWTEKFMFDG
+609 AQWQEKFMFDG

-633 FGRIPDFFASKQD
+633 FGKIPEFFKDSQD
-646 LREQWSDPKT
+646 LRARWSDPTT
-656 REALLKNL
+656 REALLQNL
-664 SDGGFSKERL
+664 SDNGFSKERL
-674 RQVQALTENEKCDL
+674 RQVQALTQNEKCDL
-688 LDVLELIAYQ
+688 LDVLELIAYNKS
-698 QDPMERAERVHL
+698 PMERAERVRL
-710 MHDDI
+710 MHEEI
-715 MNELN
+715 LN
-720 EKVRPFVEFV
+720 EISEKQVPFMEFV
-730 LQQYI
+730 LQQYVE
-735 DNGVDE
+735 NGVDE
-741 LSLAQLPELLKLKYG
+741 LSLNQLPELVKLKYG
-756 TIKDACRVMNVNAKD
+756 TIKDACDKMGVTGKD
-771 LNKLFTEFQKTLY
+771 LKKIFTDFQKTLY

>member
-1 MTAKMNESDTR
+1 MNESDTR
-12 RKKIDPKLKDAL
+12 RKKIDPKLKEAL
-24 WEVTPE
+24 WEVTPDR
-30 SAIYT
+30 AIYT

-40 EISPGRIATHTERCP
+40 EIAPGRIGHTERNP

-79 DVSEGVPQAKEYAKR
+79 DVSEGVPQAKEYAER
-94 MNIRFTYST
+94 MNIRFTYSC

-114 TGEEGLVEKFPTPDE
+114 TGEEGFVDAFPTPQE
-129 LWNRLYPVC
+129 LWERLYPEN

-146 AVPFNRDGGKEPRY
+146 AVPFNRDGGKSPRY
-160 YQEIAVNNVMD
+160 YQEIAVNNVME
-171 AIARKQDRVL
+171 AISRKQERIL

-197 CWKLFNARWNV
+197 CWKIFKAKWNV
-208 NGQDRLPRIL
+208 DGTERLPRIL

-231 NDFGQFKED
+231 NDFGQFDENA
-240 SMCRVTPE
+240 MCRITPE
-248 AIRKTKKVPKG
+248 SIAKAKGVPKG

-274 DGKLLYEHFSEDFFD
+274 NGKFVYENYPEDFFD

-311 EYFQRAY
+311 EYFLRAY

-324 TPKKKENA
+324 TPKKNENA
-332 NTYAYFGKPV
+332 NTYEYFGKPV
-342 YEYSLKQGI
+342 YVYSLKQGI
-351 EDGFLTPYRVRISK
+351 EDGFLTPYRVRSSSS
-365 TNIDTY
+365 NIDNY
-371 VYAPDD
+371 VYEPDD

-390 TENDFYQ
+390 TEDDFYH

-403 ERDEFR
+403 DRDEFR
-409 VKEFLEQINPDE
+409 VEEFLKQIDPDE

-427 ATQAHAGILRDFIN
+427 ATQAHAAILRDMIN
-441 KHSKKPN
+441 QHSRKPN

-460 DKGEADLKSFQDNE
+460 DKGEADLKTFQDNE
-474 KMLPTILTT
+474 KLLPTILTT

-535 ASKNFSDPDWDG
+535 ANKNFSDPEWDG
-547 EPIVDVPEPPDGGE
+547 NPIIDTPEPPDGGDPD
-561 GGNGG
+561 GGNGSSG
-566 DGRPPRQP
+566 GKRKP
-574 KPCKICGNLPCTCPA
+574 KPCKICGNLPCTCDA
-589 EDKKRKCVEVKL
+589 KTKEKKCVEIRL
-601 SDGHVLQL
+601 SANHVLRLQ
-609 RAVWTEKFMFDG
+609 AQWQEKFMFDG

-633 FGRIPDFFASKQD
+633 FGKIPEFFKDSQD
-646 LREQWSDPKT
+646 LRARWSDPTT
-656 REALLKNL
+656 REALLQNL
-664 SDGGFSKERL
+664 SDNGFSKERL
-674 RQVQALTENEKCDL
+674 RQVQALTQNEKCDL
-688 LDVLELIAYQ
+688 LDVLELIAYNKS
-698 QDPMERAERVHL
+698 PMERAERVRL
-710 MHDDI
+710 MHEEI
-715 MNELN
+715 LN
-720 EKVRPFVEFV
+720 EISEKQVPFMEFV
-730 LQQYI
+730 LQQYVE
-735 DNGVDE
+735 NGVDE
-741 LSLAQLPELLKLKYG
+741 LSLNQLPELVKLKYG
-756 TIKDACRVMNVNAKD
+756 TIKDACDKMGVTGKD
-771 LNKLFTEFQKTLY
+771 LKKLFTDFQKTLY

>member
-1 MTAKMNESDTR
+1 MNESDTR
-12 RKKIDPKLKDAL
+12 RKKIDPKLKEAL
-24 WEVTPE
+24 WEVTPD

-40 EISPGRIATHTERCP
+40 EIAPGRIGHTERNP

-79 DVSEGVPQAKEYAKR
+79 DVSEGVPQAKEYAER
-94 MNIRFTYST
+94 MNIRFTYSC

-114 TGEEGLVEKFPTPDE
+114 TGKEGFVEAFPTPQE
-129 LWNRLYPVC
+129 LWDRLYPEN

-146 AVPFNRDGGKEPRY
+146 AVPFNRDGGKSPRY

-171 AIARKQDRVL
+171 AISRKQDRIL

-197 CWKLFNARWNV
+197 CWKIFKAKWNV
-208 NGQDRLPRIL
+208 DGTNRLPRIL

-231 NDFGQFKED
+231 NDFGQFDENA
-240 SMCRVTPE
+240 MCRITPE
-248 AIRKTKKVPKG
+248 SIAKAKGVPKG

-274 DGKLLYEHFSEDFFD
+274 NGKFVYENYPEEFFD
-289 LVIIDEC
+289 FVIIDEC

-301 NDESRWRGIL
+301 NDESRWRDIL
-311 EYFQRAY
+311 DYFQRAY

-332 NTYAYFGKPV
+332 NTYEYFGKPV
-342 YEYSLKQGI
+342 YVYSLKQGI
-351 EDGFLTPYRVRISK
+351 EDGFLTPYRVRISSS
-365 TNIDTY
+365 NIDTY
-371 VYAPDD
+371 VYESDD
-377 DVESGEIDPNRIY
+377 DVESGEVDPNKIY
-390 TENDFYQ
+390 TEDDFYH

-403 ERDEFR
+403 DRDEFR
-409 VKEFLEQINPDE
+409 VEEFLKQIDPDE

-427 ATQAHAGILRDFIN
+427 ATQAHAAILRDMIN
-441 KHSKKPN
+441 QHSRKPN

-460 DKGEADLKSFQDNE
+460 DKGEADLKTFQDNE
-474 KMLPTILTT
+474 KLLPTILTT

-535 ASKNFSDPDWDG
+535 ASKNFSDPEWDG
-547 EPIVDVPEPPDGGE
+547 EPIIDSPEPPDGGE
-561 GGNGG
+561 PDGGNGSSG
-566 DGRPPRQP
+566 GTRKP
-574 KPCKICGNLPCTCPA
+574 KPCKICGNLPCTCDTKTK
-589 EDKKRKCVEVKL
+589 EKKCVEIKL
-601 SDGHVLQL
+601 SANHVLRLQ
-609 RAVWTEKFMFDG
+609 AQWQEKFMFDG

-633 FGRIPDFFASKQD
+633 FGKIPEFFKDSQD
-646 LREQWSDPKT
+646 LRARWSDPTT
-656 REALLKNL
+656 REALLQNL
-664 SDGGFSKERL
+664 SDNGFSKERL
-674 RQVQALTENEKCDL
+674 RQVQALTQNEKCDL
-688 LDVLELIAYQ
+688 LDVLELIAYNKS
-698 QDPMERAERVHL
+698 PMERAERVRL
-710 MHDDI
+710 MHEEI
-715 MNELN
+715 LN
-720 EKVRPFVEFV
+720 EISEKQVPFMEFV
-730 LQQYI
+730 LQQYVE
-735 DNGVDE
+735 NGVDE
-741 LSLAQLPELLKLKYG
+741 LSLNQLPELVKLKYG
-756 TIKDACRVMNVNAKD
+756 TIKDACDKMGVTGKD
-771 LNKLFTEFQKTLY
+771 LKKLFTDFQKTLY

>member
-1 MTAKMNESDTR
+1 MNESDTR
-12 RKKIDPKLKDAL
+12 RKKIDPKLKEAL
-24 WEVTPE
+24 WEVTPD

-40 EISPGRIATHTERCP
+40 EIAPGRIGHTERNP

-79 DVSEGVPQAKEYAKR
+79 DVSEGVPQAKEYAER
-94 MNIRFTYST
+94 MNIRFTYSC

-114 TGEEGLVEKFPTPDE
+114 TGKEGFVEAFPTPQE
-129 LWNRLYPVC
+129 LWDRLYPEN

-146 AVPFNRDGGKEPRY
+146 AVPFNRDGGKSPRY

-171 AIARKQDRVL
+171 AISRKQDRIL

-197 CWKLFNARWNV
+197 CWKIFKAKWNV
-208 NGQDRLPRIL
+208 DGTNRLPRIL

-231 NDFGQFKED
+231 NDFGQFDENA
-240 SMCRVTPE
+240 MCRITPE
-248 AIRKTKKVPKG
+248 SIAKAKGVPKG

-274 DGKLLYEHFSEDFFD
+274 NGKFVYENYPEEFFD
-289 LVIIDEC
+289 FVIIDEC

-301 NDESRWRGIL
+301 NDESRWRDIL
-311 EYFQRAY
+311 DYFQRAY

-332 NTYAYFGKPV
+332 NTYEYFGKPV
-342 YEYSLKQGI
+342 YVYSLKQGI
-351 EDGFLTPYRVRISK
+351 EDGFLTPYRVRISSS
-365 TNIDTY
+365 NIDTY
-371 VYAPDD
+371 VYESDD
-377 DVESGEIDPNRIY
+377 DVESGEVDPNKIY
-390 TENDFYQ
+390 TEDDFYH

-403 ERDEFR
+403 DRDEFR
-409 VKEFLEQINPDE
+409 VEEFLKQIDPDE

-427 ATQAHAGILRDFIN
+427 ATQAHAAILRDMIN
-441 KHSKKPN
+441 QHSRKPN

-460 DKGEADLKSFQDNE
+460 DKGEADLKTFQDNE
-474 KMLPTILTT
+474 KLLPTILTT

-535 ASKNFSDPDWDG
+535 ASKNFSDPEWDG
-547 EPIVDVPEPPDGGE
+547 EPIIDSPEPPDGGE
-561 GGNGG
+561 PDGGNGSSG
-566 DGRPPRQP
+566 GTRKP
-574 KPCKICGNLPCTCPA
+574 KPCKICGNLPCTCDA
-589 EDKKRKCVEVKL
+589 KTKEKKCVEIKL
-601 SDGHVLQL
+601 SANHVLRLQ
-609 RAVWTEKFMFDG
+609 AQWQEKFMFDG

-633 FGRIPDFFASKQD
+633 FGKIPEFFKDSQD
-646 LREQWSDPKT
+646 LRARWSDPTT
-656 REALLKNL
+656 REALLQNL
-664 SDGGFSKERL
+664 SDNGFSKERL
-674 RQVQALTENEKCDL
+674 RQVQALTQNEKCDL
-688 LDVLELIAYQ
+688 LDVLELIAYNKS
-698 QDPMERAERVHL
+698 PMERAERVRL
-710 MHDDI
+710 MHEEI
-715 MNELN
+715 LN
-720 EKVRPFVEFV
+720 EISEKQVPFMEFV
-730 LQQYI
+730 LQQYVE
-735 DNGVDE
+735 NGVDE
-741 LSLAQLPELLKLKYG
+741 LSLNQLPELVKLKYG
-756 TIKDACRVMNVNAKD
+756 TIKDACDKMGVTGKD
-771 LNKLFTEFQKTLY
+771 LKKLFTDFQKTLY